1 MVSGSFR
8 TTLFLA
14 ALSTAVIALAV
25 AGLLFSES
33 MRRQA
38 DERIEQ
44 NLVSEA
50 RLASDLLS
58 RRATAPAAASAA
70 ALDEEADRIGRLLD
84 ARVTLIA
91 PDGRVVGDSSET
103 LEGVAA
109 MENHAQRPEVLAAR
123 ATGVGRSRRHS
134 DTLNIEM
141 LYVAVVLDHPR

>member
-1 MVSGSFR
+1 MATPICLLGSPNFSGGDRGRCGSRLTWTRHQMASGSFR

-25 AGLLFSES
+25 AGLLFARS
-33 MRRQA
+33 MRRQV

-44 NLVSEA
+44 TLIAEA

-58 RRATAPAAASAA
+58 QRPALPTGAPGA
-70 ALDEEADRIGRLLD
+70 ALADEADRMGRLLD

-103 LEGVAA
+103 ADRIAA
-109 MENHAQRPEVLAAR
+109 MENHA
-123 ATGVGRSRRHS
+123 
-134 DTLNIEM
+134 
-141 LYVAVVLDHPR
+141 